1 VPNRLAGSTSPYLQ
15 QHADNPVDWYEWGA
29 EAFAAARERDVPI
42 LLSVGYSA
50 CHWCHVMAHESFE
63 DPTTA
68 RLMNDRFV
76 SVKVDREERPDVDA
90 VYMDAVTAMTG
101 HGGWPMTVFLDPDAR
116 PFYAGTY
123 FPPHAGHGL
132 PSFSDVLVAVS
143 DVWRDRRADV
153 VEQAESVVSRLERL
167 RDDAQLSGPQPPA
180 ADELAAATQALA
192 RQYDWANGGF
202 GGAPKFPP
210 SMVCEFLLREH
221 ARSGDPDALLMAEA
235 TLRAMALGGMY
246 DQLGGGFARYAVDAG
261 WVVPHFEKMLYDNA
275 LLARVYAHYWRTTG
289 KQLGRRIALETADFM
304 VGELRTAQGG
314 FAAALDADSDGSEGT
329 FYVWAPEQLL
339 EVLGPDDAAW
349 AAEVFR
355 VTEAGTFEA
364 GSSTLQLRDEVTDPD
379 RFAAVRRALRIARE
393 DRIRPARDDKVV
405 SAWNGLAIAALAEVG
420 ALFERP
426 DLVSA
431 AVDAARV
438 LLDVHLVDGRL
449 RRASR
454 DGRPGSAAG
463 VLEDYGDVAEGLISL
478 YTVTGDAQWLQTATE
493 LLDVVLAQFADGA
506 GAFFD
511 TAHDAETL
519 VRRPRDAT
527 DSATPSGQAAATGA
541 LLSAAALTGSDRYR
555 DAVRDSL
562 TATAGLAVNAP
573 RFAGWTLAVAQAFL
587 AGPVEVAVVGPD
599 DELRAALRAAALQAT
614 TPGTVLA
621 VGGPDSPVPLLAG
634 RTVPH
639 GRAAAYVCRQFVC
652 QAPTSSVAELSE
664 QLAVRPQRPPREP
677 STR

>member
-1 VPNRLAGSTSPYLQ
+1 VANRLAASTSPYLL
-15 QHADNPVDWYEWGA
+15 QHADNPVDWYEWGQ
-29 EAFAAARERDVPI
+29 EAFDAARARDVPI

-63 DPTTA
+63 DATTA

-76 SVKVDREERPDVDA
+76 NVKVDREERPDVDA

-101 HGGWPMTVFLDPDAR
+101 HGGWPMTVFLDPDGR

-143 DVWRDRRADV
+143 DVWHDRRADV
-153 VEQAESVVSRLERL
+153 VEQAESVVGRLERL
-167 RDDAQLSGPQPPA
+167 RDDAQLAGSHPPD
-180 ADELAAATQALA
+180 ADDLAAATQTLA

-202 GGAPKFPP
+202 GSAPKFPP

-221 ARSGDPDALLMAEA
+221 ARSGDPDALLMVEA

-246 DQLGGGFARYAVDAG
+246 DQLGGGFARYSVDAR

-289 KQLGRRIALETADFM
+289 KELGRRIALETADFM
-304 VGELRTAQGG
+304 VAELQTPEGG
-314 FAAALDADSDGSEGT
+314 FAAALDADSEGSEGT
-329 FYVWAPEQLL
+329 FYVWSREQLL

-349 AAEVFR
+349 AAEVFE
-355 VTEAGTFEA
+355 VTEEGTFEA
-364 GSSTLQLRDEVTDPD
+364 GSSTLQLRSPVTDDD
-379 RFAAVRRALRIARE
+379 RLAAVRRALRIARD
-393 DRIRPARDDKVV
+393 DRVRPARDDKVV
-405 SAWNGLAIAALAEVG
+405 GAWNGLAIAALAEVG
-420 ALFERP
+420 ALFDRP

-431 AVDAARV
+431 AIDAARV
-438 LLDVHLVDGRL
+438 LVDVHLVDGRL

-454 DGRPGSAAG
+454 DGVPGAAAG

-478 YTVTGDAQWLQTATE
+478 YSVTGDPQWLDAATG
-493 LLDVVLAQFADGA
+493 LLDVVLTQFAA
-506 GAFFD
+506 GSGVFYD
-511 TAHDAETL
+511 TAHDAEVL

-555 DAVRDSL
+555 DAVRESL
-562 TATAGLAVNAP
+562 IATAGLAVNAP
-573 RFAGWTLAVAQAFL
+573 RFAGWTLAVAQAHL
-587 AGPVEVAVVGPD
+587 AGPVEIAVVGPD
-599 DELRAALRAAALQAT
+599 DDLRAELRAVALQAT
-614 TPGTVLA
+614 SPGTVVA
-621 VGGPDSPVPLLAG
+621 VGDADSPVPLLAG
-634 RTVPH
+634 RRPRA
-639 GRAAAYVCRQFVC
+639 GRAAAYVCREFVC
-652 QAPTSSVAELSE
+652 LAPTSSGTDLAE
-664 QLAVRPQRPPREP
+664 QVGVRPQRPLLERPP
-677 STR
+677 G

>member
-1 VPNRLAGSTSPYLQ
+1 VPNRLARSTSPYLQ
-15 QHADNPVDWYEWGA
+15 QHADNPVDWYEWGD
-29 EAFAAARERDVPI
+29 EAFEAARERDVPI

-68 RLMNDRFV
+68 QLMNDRFV
-76 SVKVDREERPDVDA
+76 NVKVDREERPDVDA

-101 HGGWPMTVFLDPDAR
+101 HGGWPMTVFLDPDGR

-132 PSFSDVLVAVS
+132 PGFSDVLVAVS
-143 DVWRDRRADV
+143 DVWHDRRADV

-167 RDDAQLSGPQPPA
+167 RDDAQLAGSRPPDA
-180 ADELAAATQALA
+180 EDFAAATQTLA

-221 ARSGDPDALLMAEA
+221 ARSGDPDALLMVEA

-246 DQLGGGFARYAVDAG
+246 DQLGGGFARYAMDAR

-289 KQLGRRIALETADFM
+289 KGLSRRIALESADFM
-304 VGELRTAQGG
+304 VGELRTSEGG

-329 FYVWAPEQLL
+329 YYVWTPAQLR

-349 AAEVFR
+349 AAEVFG
-355 VTEAGTFEA
+355 VTETGTFEA
-364 GSSTLQLRDEVTDPD
+364 GASTLQLRGDVPDAD
-379 RFAAVRRALRIARE
+379 RFAAIRRALRIARE
-393 DRIRPARDDKVV
+393 DRVRPARDDKVV
-405 SAWNGLAIAALAEVG
+405 SAWNGLAIAALAEIG
-420 ALFERP
+420 ALFDRP

-431 AVDAARV
+431 AVDAAR
-438 LLDVHLVDGRL
+438 LLVDVHVVDGRL

-454 DGRPGSAAG
+454 DGIPGSAAG
-463 VLEDYGDVAEGLISL
+463 VLEDYGNTAEGLITL
-478 YTVTGDAQWLQTATE
+478 YSITGDPQWLDAATD
-493 LLDVVLAQFADGA
+493 LLDVVLAQFAVGS
-506 GAFFD
+506 GGFFD
-511 TAHDAETL
+511 TAHDAEPL

-527 DSATPSGQAAATGA
+527 DSATPSGQSAATGA

-573 RFAGWTLAVAQAFL
+573 RFAGWTLAVAQAYL
-587 AGPVEVAVVGPD
+587 AGPVEIAVVGPD
-599 DELRAALRAAALQAT
+599 DDLRAALRATALQAT
-614 TPGTVLA
+614 TPGTVVA
-621 VGGPDSPVPLLAG
+621 VGDPDSPVPLLAG
-634 RTVPH
+634 RRVRD

-652 QAPTSSVAELSE
+652 QAPTSSVAELAE
-664 QLAVRPQRPPREP
+664 QVAVRPSRPPVEP
-677 STR
+677 PTR